1 VWLRL
6 LQLAGPIACWAYAT
20 LGIAKAA
27 LGNALAYLLSQLLLA
42 YQLQLS
48 GPLRLP
54 ATVRI
59 VPLIERQQL
68 LLIGEHP
75 DSAEHCVLR
84 ELCQQSFQ
92 GMQIA
97 HAPGFDAVCAVLAS
111 VLGGSEGGQYF
122 AASDTVGI
130 ARPTA

>member
-1 VWLRL
+1 M
-6 LQLAGPIACWAYAT
+6 QLPCAVTCWAYAT
-20 LGIAKAA
+20 LGITKAA
-27 LGNALAYLLSQLLLA
+27 LGNALAHLLSQLLLA

-84 ELCQQSFQ
+84 ELCQQSLH
-92 GMQIA
+92 GVLIS
-97 HAPGFDAVCAVLAS
+97 HAPGFDAVCAVRAS